1 MLKVARK
8 LSKFIL
14 VKICIKFEHLSSKIQ
29 LYQSQYRLK
38 RGKKILGK
46 VNYMK
51 KDNDI

>member
-1 MLKVARK
+1 MASQ
-8 LSKFIL
+8 LSTLIL
-14 VKICIKFEHLSSKIQ
+14 VKICMIFEHLSSKIQ